1 MISVGVDVHVRNSY
15 FRAKDDAGATVLRG
29 RCGNTLGEFAEFLAP
44 LERRARAR
52 AEPVRAVL
60 ESTTNSRPIAE
71 LLQRYGRGAGVDL
84 TAEVLDARK
93 LRVIAESVC
102 KCDRLD
108 AEVLCDLARSNL
120 KLPRCY
126 VPDDEVFALR
136 EHLRGRADLVRLR
149 TMLKNR
155 VHAVLHRRGV
165 LRPARLDLFT
175 DAGRRYLTELTL
187 DEAGRALLGRYQQ
200 CLGAVAQ
207 AVEES
212 TAALRQLAGQPRWA
226 AEAERLRTIPGV
238 GLVTALTLLAE
249 LGDWQ
254 RFPGRAAVAN
264 FAGLVPVVRDS
275 NAKHHSGG
283 ISRRGS
289 CHLRAVLVE
298 AAWVAVGRVPAYA
311 DLFARVGGRK
321 GKPVAIVAVARR
333 LLEDAWTLLRKRE
346 TFRYVPAPRPGAAAS
361 VAG

>member
-1 MISVGVDVHVRNSY
+1 MLSLGVDVHVRNSY
-15 FRAKDDAGATVLRG
+15 FRAKDAAGGTVLRG
-29 RCGNTLGEFAEFLAP
+29 RCGNSLAEFAELLAP
-44 LERRARAR
+44 LERRARDHG
-52 AEPVRAVL
+52 EPVRAVL
-60 ESTTNSRPIAE
+60 ETTTNARAISA
-71 LLQRYGRGAGVDL
+71 LLERYGRAAGIDL

-126 VPDDEVFALR
+126 VPDDEVFGLR
-136 EHLRGRADLVRLR
+136 EHLRARADLVRLQ

-165 LRPARLDLFT
+165 LRPAQLDLFS
-175 DAGRRYLTELTL
+175 DAGRRYLADLAL
-187 DEAGRALLGRYQQ
+187 DEAGRAALGRYQD
-200 CLGAVAQ
+200 CLDAVAQ
-207 AVEES
+207 AVKES
-212 TAALRQLAGQPRWA
+212 TAALRQLARQPRWA
-226 AEAERLRTIPGV
+226 EPAAWLQSIPGV
-238 GLVTALTLLAE
+238 GLVTSLTVLAE

-275 NAKHHSGG
+275 NGKHYSGG
-283 ISRRGS
+283 ISHRGS
-289 CHLRAVLVE
+289 GHLRAVLVE
-298 AAWVAVGRVPAYA
+298 ASWVAVGRVPAYA
-311 DLFARVGGRK
+311 DLFARVAGRK

-346 TFRYVPAPRPGAAAS
+346 TFRSVPARPEAAAAS